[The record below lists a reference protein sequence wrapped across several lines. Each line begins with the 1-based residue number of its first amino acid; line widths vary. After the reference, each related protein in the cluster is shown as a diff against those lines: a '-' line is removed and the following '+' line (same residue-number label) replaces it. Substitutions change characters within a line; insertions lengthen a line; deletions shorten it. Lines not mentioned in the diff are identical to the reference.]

1 MDVLAD
7 RVPLRCRAWGF
18 EHLGKFGIT
27 IHWLKGCIQFQ
38 TNTCDSLEIEST
50 ICHLSLDIF
59 GDVILTVVYLCGV
72 CLGPTETGSVRLQ
85 DSDIIL
91 TLATLSFC
99 KLRGTSALV
108 MHGWPIVGRVG
119 DSTTG
124 VQPRPLSHP
133 LPVGKLVLLNHLSER
148 VWCGK
153 SGSNRSSA
161 ATLAVYKSLPFPHVD
176 WQQLRA
182 S

>member
-133 LPVGKLVLLNHLSER
+133 LPVGKLVLLNHSSL
-148 VWCGK
+148 VWK

-161 ATLAVYKSLPFPHVD
+161 ATLAVYKSLPFPQD
-176 WQQLRA
+176 WHRR
-182 S
+182 SS